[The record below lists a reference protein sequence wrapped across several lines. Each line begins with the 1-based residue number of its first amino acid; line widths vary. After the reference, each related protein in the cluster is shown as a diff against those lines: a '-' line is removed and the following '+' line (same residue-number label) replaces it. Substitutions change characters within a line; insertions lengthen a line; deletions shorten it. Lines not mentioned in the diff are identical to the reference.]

1 MSSIVVGSG
10 ALAETVVGLLCAAG
24 RRVSLVAPSGKVNAQ
39 KFDSTVIKAIL
50 QEDSEKKIPFEFID
64 DLRQQQKLAEKNFKK
79 INVTTD
85 LSKIEAADQIIDA
98 CSADEMSLFTH
109 ATKAV
114 PNATIISLNGDKSP
128 IHSDHVSVKLYSPI
142 RETKTAKMFTNAKV
156 SKKTLEEVNQF
167 LDSMGFTVLS
177 EEDSQVA
184 DRLVQDMQQVEKS
197 SPLSRLAS
205 ILVNPLNTPV
215 TPQVPKEQYLLF

>member
-24 RRVSLVAPSGKVNAQ
+24 RRVSLVAPSAKVNAQ
-39 KFDSTVIKAIL
+39 KFDSAVIKTIL

-64 DLRQQQKLAEKNFKK
+64 DLKQQQKLAEKNFKK

-98 CSADEMSLFTH
+98 CSADESALLTH
-109 ATKAV
+109 TAKAV
-114 PNATIISLNGDKSP
+114 PNATIISLNSDKSP
-128 IHSDHVSVKLYSPI
+128 MHSNHVSVKMYSPI
-142 RETKTAKMFTNAKV
+142 RDTKTVKMFANSKA
-156 SKKTLEEVNQF
+156 SKKAIEEVNQL

-184 DRLVQDMQQVEKS
+184 DRLVKDMQQVEKS
-197 SPLSRLAS
+197 SQLSKLAS
-205 ILVNPLNTPV
+205 ILVNPLATPV
-215 TPQVPKEQYLLF
+215 VPTLPKEQYLLF